1 MQRMYPPDP
10 DLSENRLPFISQEP
24 VGEGKVMDDELLLR
38 QLFDKDAAQAFALL
52 FRRYYKNLVNHA
64 LRFVYAREVAE
75 DLVADVFTHFWQ
87 EELYQSV
94 HTSYRAYLYQTVRH
108 RAYNYIRW
116 ELHPSNPLEA
126 ANEQPTLDYLQPD
139 QIIQYSELQHKIER
153 VVQQLPPQCQ
163 RAFLLSRIE
172 GKKYTEIAQTLQIS
186 SSAVEKLLI
195 RALQKLRQELQA
207 GRFLPILIP
216 LLIVTR

>member
-1 MQRMYPPDP
+1 MQRVYPSDSDP
-10 DLSENRLPFISQEP
+10 SADKFPFSVGGP
-24 VGEGKVMDDELLLR
+24 VGEGKLTDDELLLR
-38 QLFDKDAAQAFALL
+38 QHFEKDAAGAFALL

-64 LRFVYAREVAE
+64 LRFVYGREVAE

-87 EELYQSV
+87 EELYKTV
-94 HTSYRAYLYQTVRH
+94 HTSYRAYLYQTVRY
-108 RAYNYIRW
+108 RAYNYIRC
-116 ELHPSNPLEA
+116 ELHPANSLDA
-126 ANEQPTLDYLQPD
+126 ADDQPTLAYLQPD
-139 QIIQYSELQHKIER
+139 QIIQYSELQHKIEV

-172 GKKYTEIAQTLQIS
+172 GKKYAEIAQVLHIS

-207 GRFLPILIP
+207 GRFLSVMFIFCHSAI
-216 LLIVTR
+216 